1 MQRAESRLSRNEN
14 ARFPVDLSPLS
25 VASEEEAAPSDLVA
39 PDSIAHDGSVFFGE
53 LDFVSLP
60 DLTAIKARF
69 GATGVPRAYAMRSD
83 GAGNLFFVFAPAPS
97 ETFSMQA
104 SYFAGVTNG
113 NALST
118 TNLTN
123 RMLLMHPDIYL
134 YASLVESAPF
144 LREDERLQTWEG
156 MLLQRLEDLRTLTQN
171 QMYGGTP
178 TDGPRRHF

>member
-1 MQRAESRLSRNEN
+1 LSRDER

-25 VASEEEAAPSDLVA
+25 VSSEEEAAPADLVA
-39 PDSIAHDGSVFFGE
+39 PDAISHDGSSFFGE

-69 GATGVPRAYAMRSD
+69 GETGIIRAYAMRSD
-83 GAGNLFFVFAPAPS
+83 GAGNLFFVFAPEPS

-118 TNLTN
+118 SNLTN
-123 RMLLMHPDIYL
+123 RMLLLHPDIYL
-134 YASLVESAPF
+134 YASLAESAPY
-144 LREDERLQTWEG
+144 LREDERSQIWDG
-156 MLLQRLEDLRTLTQN
+156 MLHQRLEDLRTLTQN

-178 TDGPRRHF
+178 TNGPRRSF